1 MATTKETRGGERQQQ
16 TPYDPDPV
24 LKFLLLPS
32 DLSKHV
38 ISSQSE
44 VECDPVAESLRWQER
59 ESGETDACE
68 EAQPEVSSSQPEN
81 SAAANV
87 DTQKEL
93 GKQLKEMQ
101 SENVKLRRQVKQQF
115 QDLSELDT
123 VLGELEVQVDGHEI
137 VIKQQDQKIQ
147 EQEQMIQE
155 LTAKMQQYVAA
166 LVCNAFRPTKLY

>member
-1 MATTKETRGGERQQQ
+1 MAPTKETRGGERQQQ
-16 TPYDPDPV
+16 APYDPDPI
-24 LKFLLLPS
+24 LKSLLLPS

-44 VECDPVAESLRWQER
+44 VECDPVAESLRWQEK

-81 SAAANV
+81 SAANM

-93 GKQLKEMQ
+93 GKRLKEMQ
-101 SENVKLRRQVKQQF
+101 SENLKLRRQVKQQF

-123 VLGELEVQVDGHEI
+123 VLGELEVQVDGHEV

-166 LVCNAFRPTKLY
+166 LVCSAFRPTKLY